1 MVVWS
6 SYRYSLLAGL
16 HTRHELDADVSCGFT
31 IIVNQLLILASDAIM
46 IVKPINPIYHC
57 HRMRG
62 DVKT

>member
-31 IIVNQLLILASDAIM
+31 IIMNQLLILASDAI
-46 IVKPINPIYHC
+46 IS
-57 HRMRG
+57 
-62 DVKT
+62 